1 LNVRNRDNPKQERDS
16 SSANVNGIC
25 ELFLSKYATFSIQIF
40 GIRRHRGVYRIYGD
54 DAGNDYPEIDSVESK
69 QANNKQQW
77 QLQHLTNY

>member
-1 LNVRNRDNPKQERDS
+1 MVFAS
-16 SSANVNGIC
+16 YSSASMQRLV
-25 ELFLSKYATFSIQIF
+25 SKFSGF
-40 GIRRHRGVYRIYGD
+40 GGTEAYRIYGD

>member
-1 LNVRNRDNPKQERDS
+1 MVFAS
-16 SSANVNGIC
+16 YSSASMQRLV
-25 ELFLSKYATFSIQIF
+25 SKFSGF
-40 GIRRHRGVYRIYGD
+40 GGTEACIAYSD